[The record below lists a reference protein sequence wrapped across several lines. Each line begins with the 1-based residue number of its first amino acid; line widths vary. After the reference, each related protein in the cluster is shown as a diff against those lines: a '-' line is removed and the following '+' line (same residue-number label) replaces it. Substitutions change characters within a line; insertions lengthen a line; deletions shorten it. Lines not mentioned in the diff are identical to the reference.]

1 MNKMAQ
7 IYTFLGIIS
16 FRTQKQYTFSN
27 SKHNHLVRFERGMNV
42 ETLASYAETIQL
54 ITILGAAL
62 YSWFQIRE
70 MNESIDSEL

>member
-42 ETLASYAETIQL
+42 ETLASYAETIEL
-54 ITILGAAL
+54 ITILGL
-62 YSWFQIRE
+62 HFTHGFKLE
-70 MNESIDSEL
+70 K

>member
-1 MNKMAQ
+1 
-7 IYTFLGIIS
+7 
-16 FRTQKQYTFSN
+16 
-27 SKHNHLVRFERGMNV
+27 MNV
-42 ETLASYAETIQL
+42 ETLASYAETIQM